1 MDRVDTGA
9 LGEPDMPEP
18 RTCAM
23 CGVIREDVAE
33 VSFYTAD
40 REKRVEA
47 LCADCKARH
56 LVRRRRSRRHQ
67 ISRGNRAVEVIGLV
81 LVGIGLVALIVVIVG
96 AIATRL

>member
-1 MDRVDTGA
+1 MDSGTI
-9 LGEPDMPEP
+9 GEPEMPEP

-23 CGVIREDVAE
+23 CGVVREDVAE
-33 VSFYTAD
+33 VSYYSAD
-40 REKRVEA
+40 REKRVDA
-47 LCADCKARH
+47 RCADCKARH